1 MPRAGLL
8 RRAARLVSGMHA
20 TARPLCYSSPME
32 ALMRGEDKGT
42 TLLFEDCRQS
52 VEWAARL
59 REGGFSFEHSAAYK
73 DGVAVPALHV
83 RLHDVLEEFR
93 FQSLIIESWEVPD
106 GGH

>member
-1 MPRAGLL
+1 MEGIM
-8 RRAARLVSGMHA
+8 AAAVKQATLV
-20 TARPLCYSSPME
+20 
-32 ALMRGEDKGT
+32 
-42 TLLFEDCRQS
+42 FEDCRQS

-93 FQSLIIESWEVPD
+93 LQSLIIESQSAAL
-106 GGH
+106 

>member
-1 MPRAGLL
+1 MTVDDTALM
-8 RRAARLVSGMHA
+8 AATCMHA
-20 TARPLCYSSPME
+20 
-32 ALMRGEDKGT
+32 
-42 TLLFEDCRQS
+42 TLLFEDCRRS

-106 GGH
+106 SEH